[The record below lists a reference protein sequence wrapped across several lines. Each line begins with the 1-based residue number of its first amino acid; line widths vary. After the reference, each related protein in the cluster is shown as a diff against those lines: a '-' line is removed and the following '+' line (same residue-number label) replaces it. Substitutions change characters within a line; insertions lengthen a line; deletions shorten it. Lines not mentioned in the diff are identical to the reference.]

1 MIAAGS
7 CQYLLVHAGG
17 RAIGLEVAEVLEVV
31 DLAATFAVPTTDM
44 AVRGVVAVRERLVP
58 VVNLS
63 TVLWG
68 GDAPTLRGEIGVLAR
83 AGRQRIC
90 LEVDSAEAVLAE
102 EVVPVPAG
110 ESLPWALGVAR
121 RDGMLVPILDLKAL
135 GVRLLGG
142 KSGA

>member
-1 MIAAGS
+1 MSALGT
-7 CQYLLVHAGG
+7 CQYLLVHVGG
-17 RAIGLEVAEVLEVV
+17 RAIGLDVTEVLEVV
-31 DLAATFAVPTTDM
+31 DLAATFPVPAADPS
-44 AVRGVVAVRERLVP
+44 VRGVVSVRERLVP

-63 TVLWG
+63 NVLWG
-68 GDAPTLRGEIGVLAR
+68 GDCPARLGEVGVLAR

-90 LEVDSAEAVLAE
+90 LEVDGVEAVLAE

-121 RDGMLVPILDLKAL
+121 REGVLVPILDLKAL

>member
-1 MIAAGS
+1 M
-7 CQYLLVHAGG
+7 CQYLLVRVGG
-17 RAIGLEVAEVLEVV
+17 REVGLDVAEVLEVV
-31 DLAATFAVPTTDM
+31 DLAATFAVPSTDP

-58 VVNLS
+58 VVDLAA
-63 TVLWG
+63 VLWG
-68 GDAPTLRGEIGVLAR
+68 GESPGARGEVGVLAR

-90 LEVDSAEAVLAE
+90 LEVDGAEAVLAE

-121 RDGMLVPILDLKAL
+121 RDGKLVPILDLKSL

-142 KSGA
+142 KSGP

>member
-1 MIAAGS
+1 MSTIGS
-7 CQYLLVHAGG
+7 CQYLLVRAGG
-17 RAIGLEVAEVLEVV
+17 REVGLDVAEVLEVV
-31 DLAATFAVPTTDM
+31 DLAATFAVPTTDV

-58 VVNLS
+58 VVNLA

-68 GDAPTLRGEIGVLAR
+68 GECPAAMGEVGVLAR

-90 LEVDSAEAVLAE
+90 LEVDRAEAVLAE
-102 EVVPVPAG
+102 EVVPVPVG
-110 ESLPWALGVAR
+110 QSLPWALGVAR

-142 KSGA
+142 KSGP

>member
-1 MIAAGS
+1 MSAPGT
-7 CQYLLVHAGG
+7 CQYLLVRVGG
-17 RAIGLEVAEVLEVV
+17 REVGLDVAEVLEVV
-31 DLAATFAVPTTDM
+31 DLAATFAVPSTDA

-58 VVNLS
+58 VVNLAA
-63 TVLWG
+63 VLWG
-68 GDAPTLRGEIGVLAR
+68 GESAGVRGEVGVLAR

-90 LEVDSAEAVLAE
+90 LEVDGAEAVLAE

-121 RDGMLVPILDLKAL
+121 RDGKLVPILDLKAL

-142 KSGA
+142 KSGP

>member
-1 MIAAGS
+1 MTAVGT

-17 RAIGLEVAEVLEVV
+17 RPIGLEVAEVLEVV
-31 DLAATFAVPTTDM
+31 DLSATFAVPTHEP
-44 AVRGVVAVRERLVP
+44 ALRGVVAVRERLVP

-63 TVLWG
+63 AVLWG
-68 GDAPTLRGEIGVLAR
+68 DSAPAVRGEVGVLAR

-102 EVVPVPAG
+102 DVVPVPAG
-110 ESLPWALGVAR
+110 ESLPWAMGVAR
-121 RDGMLVPILDLKAL
+121 RDGVLVPILDLKAL
-135 GVRLLGG
+135 GARLLGG